1 MEKAM
6 TIESSI
12 VSAEAKVILFKLRM
26 LYLFTGL
33 AGGMFNPYLT
43 TLFVHQGMSADHVG
57 VMMAVGTLLSII
69 VQPLWGLMVDRFRQ
83 TKLVLVL
90 SISVP
95 AILAYFYSVKL
106 FAVIV
111 LVYTISIIFQVT
123 QSPIADSYAVTAA
136 RAGRTSYG
144 TIRML
149 GSLGT
154 ALGGYAGGLY
164 LSKLEI
170 TQLWMPFLLFSA
182 AGAITVLSL
191 ANQSDQYKSVV
202 SLTEGFKQMI
212 RNRDF
217 VLFLIACFFVNQ
229 TLTAYN
235 SFFVLS
241 FQEAGGSYSLVG
253 IALLLASMTNV
264 PSMLLAAKV
273 VAKIG
278 REKTLVLAA
287 FAYAL
292 RWAIQWLFPI
302 PPVMIGI
309 QALHGLSFG
318 LFYVAAVEYV
328 AASSGKQ
335 MQATGQSLFNMVFVG
350 LGGIVGNLL
359 NGYLF
364 NAGGPQ
370 AMYLAC
376 TISALIGVVMLF
388 WVNKRATWAA

>member
-1 MEKAM
+1 MKMAPVIGEKRA
-6 TIESSI
+6 
-12 VSAEAKVILFKLRM
+12 ILFKLRI

-43 TLFVHQGMSADHVG
+43 TLFVEQGMNASHVG
-57 VMMAVGTLLSII
+57 VMMSIGTLLSII

-90 SISVP
+90 SITVP
-95 AILAYFYSVKL
+95 SLMAYFYSIKI
-106 FAVIV
+106 FAVLV

-123 QSPIADSYAVTAA
+123 QSPIADSYAVSAA
-136 RAGRTSYG
+136 REARTSYG
-144 TIRML
+144 TIRSL

-164 LSKLEI
+164 LSRFEI
-170 TQLWMPFLLFSA
+170 TQLWIPFFVFSA
-182 AGAITVLSL
+182 VGALIVLTLS
-191 ANQSDQYKSVV
+191 NQTERYKSAV
-202 SLTEGFKQMI
+202 SLSEGFRQLMS
-212 RNRDF
+212 NRSF
-217 VLFLIACFFVNQ
+217 VIFLVACFFVNQ

-241 FQEAGGSYSLVG
+241 FQDAGGSYSLVG
-253 IALLLASMTNV
+253 VALLLASMTNV

-273 VAKIG
+273 VKRIG
-278 REKTLVLAA
+278 REKTLVAA
-287 FAYAL
+287 AAAYAL
-292 RWAIQWLFPI
+292 RWAIQWMFPI
-302 PPVMIGI
+302 PSVMIGI

-328 AASSGKQ
+328 AIASGKQ

-359 NGYLF
+359 NGYLYSK
-364 NAGGPQ
+364 GGPQ

-376 TISALIGVVMLF
+376 TISALIGAMMLY
-388 WVNKRATWAA
+388 WITKRAKEPGAQLQ

>member
-1 MEKAM
+1 MDKSLALD
-6 TIESSI
+6 SP
-12 VSAEAKVILFKLRM
+12 VVKGEARAVLLKLRM

-43 TLFVHQGMSADHVG
+43 TLFVHQGMSAGDVG
-57 VMMAVGTLLSII
+57 VMMAIGTLLSII
-69 VQPLWGLMVDRFRQ
+69 VQPIWGLMVDRFRQ
-83 TKLVLVL
+83 TKLVLIL

-95 AILAYFYSVKL
+95 SILGYFYSVKL
-106 FAVIV
+106 FAIMV

-136 RAGRTSYG
+136 RNACTSYG
-144 TIRML
+144 TIRSL

-164 LSKLEI
+164 LSHFEI
-170 TQLWMPFLLFSA
+170 TQLWMPFLLFST
-182 AGAITVLSL
+182 AGAITVLSI
-191 ANQSDQYKSVV
+191 AGQSENYKSAV
-202 SLTEGFKQMI
+202 SLSEGFKKLLSN
-212 RNRDF
+212 RNF
-217 VLFLIACFFVNQ
+217 VIFLVACFFVNQ

-241 FQEAGGSYSLVG
+241 FQQAGGSYSMVG
-253 IALLLASMTNV
+253 VALLLASMTNV

-273 VAKIG
+273 VGRIG

-287 FAYAL
+287 LAYAL

-302 PPVMIGI
+302 PSVMIGI

-328 AASSGKQ
+328 AAASGKQ

-364 NAGGPQ
+364 HAGGPEM
-370 AMYLAC
+370 MYLAC
-376 TISALIGVVMLF
+376 TISALIGVVMLY
-388 WVNKRATWAA
+388 WVNKRASSLV

>member
-1 MEKAM
+1 MEKA
-6 TIESSI
+6 TALDSSAI
-12 VSAEAKVILFKLRM
+12 TGEARAVLYKLRI

-43 TLFVHQGMSADHVG
+43 TLFVHQGMSSSSVG
-57 VMMAVGTLLSII
+57 IMMAVGTLLSIL

-90 SISVP
+90 SIAVP
-95 AILAYFYSVKL
+95 SILAYFYSVKL
-106 FAVIV
+106 FAIMV

-123 QSPIADSYAVTAA
+123 QSPIADSYAVSAA
-136 RAGRTSYG
+136 RHARTSYG
-144 TIRML
+144 TIRSL

-164 LSKLEI
+164 LSHFAI
-170 TQLWMPFLLFSA
+170 TQLWMPFFLFSA

-191 ANQSDQYKSVV
+191 SNQNDSYKSAV
-202 SLTEGFKQMI
+202 SLSEGFKKLLS
-212 RNRDF
+212 NRDF
-217 VLFLIACFFVNQ
+217 VIFLVACFFVNQ

-253 IALLLASMTNV
+253 VALLLASMTNV

-273 VAKIG
+273 VGKIG

-292 RWAIQWLFPI
+292 RWAIQWLYPI
-302 PPVMIGI
+302 PSVMIGI

-328 AASSGKQ
+328 AVASGKQ

-359 NGYLF
+359 NGYLYH
-364 NAGGPQ
+364 AGGPEM
-370 AMYLAC
+370 MYMAC
-376 TISALIGVVMLF
+376 TLSALIGVVMLY
-388 WVNKRATWAA
+388 WVNKRTALSA